1 MSGLGLNSEAL
12 WREIREGLDPTI
24 SVKLGL
30 ALSNAYVTDPRM
42 LGFICARY
50 KFVAKLLE
58 SNCGQGSAV
67 EIGCGEAFGS
77 PIVAASVR
85 NLLCTDVDEV
95 QLGDNMRRNVRP
107 AHMTFSP
114 HDFRNAPLD
123 FKASEHAFV
132 LAHGVLPKPL
142 SVVVDAAYAI
152 DVIEHVEKS
161 QERDFI
167 RNIAASLNEPGLCIM
182 GTPNATAAQYG
193 SKWSQIGHINLKTHG
208 ELLALMQEQFRS
220 VFMFSMNDEVV
231 GTGYAPMS
239 HYVWA
244 LGVGVR

>member
-1 MSGLGLNSEAL
+1 MSGLGLNTPDL
-12 WREIREGLDPTI
+12 WSKIRDGLDPSI
-24 SVKLGL
+24 EVRLGL
-30 ALSNAYVTDPRM
+30 ALSNAYVTDPKM

-50 KFVAKLLE
+50 KWCAKLLE
-58 SNCGQGSAV
+58 GQDSVV

-85 NLLCTDVDEV
+85 RLLCTDADTV
-95 QLGDNMRRNVRP
+95 QLDDNGRRNVRP
-107 AHMTFSP
+107 AHMTFQA
-114 HDFRNAPLD
+114 HDFRLAPLD
-123 FKASEHAFV
+123 FKMDCAF
-132 LAHGVLPKPL
+132 
-142 SVVVDAAYAI
+142 AI

-161 QERDFI
+161 QEREWLY
-167 RNIAASLNEPGLCIM
+167 NIAASLNDPGICIM

-208 ELLALMQEQFRS
+208 ELLALMQGHFKT

-231 GTGYAPMS
+231 HTGYAPMS

-244 LGVGVR
+244 VGVGVRPA